1 MFGNY
6 SALPRPLHAVVIAQ
20 SIPFESVPDMPSLYA
35 SYHPR
40 LFRFGLPFSDSKR
53 KAEALQDAFLD
64 LIRNPL
70 QFDSSQGSAVAL
82 LYGMVRNRLRSAR
95 RSEREEAL
103 EEDGTVDEELLLH
116 LERGQRVAA
125 VKGAILGLPE
135 HYREVVVLCGME
147 EFSYED
153 AASALGIPLGKVRS
167 RLNRAKQQLKLRL
180 IEFEGGQG

>member
-20 SIPFESVPDMPSLYA
+20 SIPVDSVPDIPSRYA

-40 LFRFGLPFSDSKR
+40 LFRFGLAFSGSESR
-53 KAEALQDAFLD
+53 AAEAA
-64 LIRNPL
+64 
-70 QFDSSQGSAVAL
+70 QFDSSWGSAVAL

-103 EEDGTVDEELLLH
+103 EEDGAVDEELLVH
-116 LERGQRVAA
+116 LEREQRVAA
-125 VKGAILGLPE
+125 GRGAILGLPE
-135 HYREVVVLCGME
+135 YYREVVVLCGME
-147 EFSYED
+147 AFSYED
-153 AASALGIPLGKVRS
+153 AASALGIPLGIVRS

-180 IEFEGGQG
+180 KEFEGGQG

>member
-20 SIPFESVPDMPSLYA
+20 SIPVESVPDIPSLYA

-40 LFRFGLPFSDSKR
+40 LFRFGLAFSGSESR
-53 KAEALQDAFLD
+53 AAEAAQL
-64 LIRNPL
+64 
-70 QFDSSQGSAVAL
+70 DSSRGSAVAL

-95 RSEREEAL
+95 RSEHEEAL
-103 EEDGTVDEELLLH
+103 EEDGAVDEELLVH
-116 LERGQRVAA
+116 LEREQCVAA
-125 VKGAILGLPE
+125 VSGAILGLPE

-153 AASALGIPLGKVRS
+153 AASALGIPLGTVRS

>member
-20 SIPFESVPDMPSLYA
+20 SIPVDSVPDIPSLYA

-40 LFRFGLPFSDSKR
+40 LFRFGLAFSGSESR
-53 KAEALQDAFLD
+53 AAEAA
-64 LIRNPL
+64 
-70 QFDSSQGSAVAL
+70 QFDSSRGSAVAL

-103 EEDGTVDEELLLH
+103 EEDGAVDEELLVH
-116 LERGQRVAA
+116 LEREQRVAA
-125 VKGAILGLPE
+125 GRGAILGLPE
-135 HYREVVVLCGME
+135 YYREVVVLCGME

-153 AASALGIPLGKVRS
+153 AASALGIPPGTVRS

-180 IEFEGGQG
+180 KEFEGGQG

>member
-6 SALPRPLHAVVIAQ
+6 SALPRPLHAEVIAQ
-20 SIPFESVPDMPSLYA
+20 SIPVESVPDIPSLYA

-40 LFRFGLPFSDSKR
+40 LFRFGLAFSGSESR
-53 KAEALQDAFLD
+53 AAEAAQL
-64 LIRNPL
+64 
-70 QFDSSQGSAVAL
+70 DSSRGSAVAL

-103 EEDGTVDEELLLH
+103 EEDGAVDEELLVH
-116 LERGQRVAA
+116 LEREQRVAA
-125 VKGAILGLPE
+125 VRGAILGLPE

-153 AASALGIPLGKVRS
+153 AASALGIPLSIVRS
-167 RLNRAKQQLKLRL
+167 RLNCAKQQLKLRL
-180 IEFEGGQG
+180 KEFEGGQG

>member
-20 SIPFESVPDMPSLYA
+20 SIPVESVPDIPSLYA

-40 LFRFGLPFSDSKR
+40 LFRFGLAFSGSESR
-53 KAEALQDAFLD
+53 AAEAAQL
-64 LIRNPL
+64 
-70 QFDSSQGSAVAL
+70 DSSRGSAVAL

-103 EEDGTVDEELLLH
+103 EEDGAVDEELLVH
-116 LERGQRVAA
+116 LEREQRVAA
-125 VKGAILGLPE
+125 VRGAILGLPE

-153 AASALGIPLGKVRS
+153 AASALGIPLGTVRS